1 MAMSEIH
8 SSEHANALPG
18 ESGRRRSWPVGV
30 PPMWLSKPR
39 KPGAGRAAQPPAP
52 VSRVGPPPRLLGLWR
67 ALVGIMLLG
76 LAWAGLVLV
85 AIFGSMVLPL
95 LHSRRLTPTLLIYA
109 LGAIGVAWVAAVALC
124 CIVTGAF
131 CLSLAITRANWE

>member
-1 MAMSEIH
+1 MSEIH
-8 SSEHANALPG
+8 STEHADVLPD

-39 KPGAGRAAQPPAP
+39 KPGTGRAVPPPAP
-52 VSRVGPPPRLLGLWR
+52 TTSHVGPPPRLLGLWR
-67 ALVGIMLLG
+67 ALAGIVLLG
-76 LAWAGLVLV
+76 LAWAGLVVV

-95 LHSRRLTPTLLIYA
+95 LHSRHLTPSLLAYA
-109 LGAIGVAWVAAVALC
+109 LGAIGVAWIALVALC